1 MQLRLENVSFR
12 YSEKAPFILKNVNMT
27 VNSGERLG
35 LSAPSGH
42 GKTTLCKLMAGY
54 LKPTQGE
61 IYLDDRPLSA
71 CRGYCP
77 VQLIWQHPELSV
89 NPKMRM
95 REVLME
101 GDELEPGL
109 LEELGIQRGW
119 LDRFPSELSGGE
131 LQRFCIARAMGKRT
145 RFILADETTAML
157 DLINQNQIWQVL
169 LKETARRE
177 IGLVAVSHN
186 ERLLEE
192 FSDFILNTCHF
203 T

>member
-186 ERLLEE
+186 ERLLEK

>member
-61 IYLDDRPLSA
+61 IYLGDRPLSA

-157 DLINQNQIWQVL
+157 DLINQNQIWQV
-169 LKETARRE
+169 
-177 IGLVAVSHN
+177 
-186 ERLLEE
+186 
-192 FSDFILNTCHF
+192 C
-203 T
+203 